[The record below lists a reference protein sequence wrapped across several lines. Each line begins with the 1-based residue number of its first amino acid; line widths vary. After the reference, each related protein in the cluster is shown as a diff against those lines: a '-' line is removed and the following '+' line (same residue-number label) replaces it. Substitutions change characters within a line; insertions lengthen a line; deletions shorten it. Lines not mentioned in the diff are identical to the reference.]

1 MTEIPSST
9 RRARDPFLDNARG
22 LLITMVV
29 VGHTLESFDV
39 LDQVVPDMVYTAIYS
54 FHMAAFV
61 VISGF
66 LSRSYRNE
74 PRQLRRL
81 LTSIVIPYLIFQM
94 VHEVAKHFL
103 EGRNLELQLFL
114 PAWTLWFL
122 LALLMWRLLSPLLRS
137 LRHPL
142 LIAVAVSVIAPL
154 DPDLDSTFTLGRMTG
169 MLPFF
174 VLGLVSTPE
183 TLARIKAF
191 PRRWLGGAVMV
202 AALLCALVLRK
213 QVPASWFFLRS
224 AYDED
229 ASVLFSVA
237 VHLGALVTGVVG
249 TIGLL
254 LITPRGRS
262 ALSVLGTRSLT
273 IYLLHPV
280 LLLPIRYADEL
291 PAWLSTWWAGL
302 LLVPVGVALT
312 LLLGSSY
319 VARATRWVT
328 DPPIGQLLITDPA
341 DDAGRGAGK
350 DAAAESGKTSVR
362 ANRTTPRAPRAP
374 RHTRR

>member
-1 MTEIPSST
+1 MTESPSST
-9 RRARDPFLDNARG
+9 PRARDPFLDNARG

-29 VGHTLESFDV
+29 VGHTVESFHV
-39 LDQVVPDMVYTAIYS
+39 LDQVIPDMVYTAIYS

-61 VISGF
+61 AISGY

-74 PRQLRRL
+74 PRQLKRVL
-81 LTSIVIPYLIFQM
+81 SSIVAPYLIFQM

-122 LALLMWRLLSPLLRS
+122 LALLVWRLLSPLLRS

-142 LIAVAVSVIAPL
+142 LIAVAVAVIAPL
-154 DPDLDSTFTLGRMTG
+154 DPDLDSTFSLGRIAG

-174 VLGLVSTPE
+174 VIGLISTPE

-191 PRRWLGGAVMV
+191 RHRWLGGAIMV
-202 AALLCALVLRK
+202 AALLCALLLRE
-213 QVPASWFFLRS
+213 QVPASTFFLRE

-229 ASVLFSVA
+229 APALFEMIVQ
-237 VHLGALVTGVVG
+237 LGALVTGVIG
-249 TIGLL
+249 TFGLL
-254 LITPRGRS
+254 LITPRGSS

-280 LLLPIRYADEL
+280 LLLPIRYADHPPAWIHTWWFGVLLL
-291 PAWLSTWWAGL
+291 PAA
-302 LLVPVGVALT
+302 VVLT
-312 LLLGSSY
+312 LLLGSAPVS
-319 VARATRWVT
+319 RATRWVT
-328 DPPIGQLLITDPA
+328 DPPIGDLLIKDPA
-341 DDAGRGAGK
+341 EDAGHGSGEH
-350 DAAAESGKTSVR
+350 AAAESETTSAR
-362 ANRTTPRAPRAP
+362 ANRTTPHAPRAP